1 MPPFQRAV
9 LVLRAPLWEVSVVC
23 VCVGFG
29 EHPVTPRKGGSHSGQ
44 ETQFCSSL
52 SEDRK
57 SVPLLPGSHPSPAG
71 PIASAAGQWGHPVP
85 QPQDRGSALSWL
97 SPSGPAL
104 SWLLCP
110 QPPVIAAY
118 LLSCHRWTPRPLAT
132 NDYISQ
138 HPLCTMVT
146 QPSSPSMP
154 RPNMGGSPAPINS
167 LGPGVHWAAC
177 SKKVFLMNAL
187 ISTPDP
193 LSHGARFI
201 CPGLGREMVTS
212 VSREKIVHFYFLCN
226 SFLNSFHSCGPTLA
240 SARTLPPQIG
250 TLS

>member
-1 MPPFQRAV
+1 MWG
-9 LVLRAPLWEVSVVC
+9 L
-23 VCVGFG
+23 
-29 EHPVTPRKGGSHSGQ
+29 GSI
-44 ETQFCSSL
+44 L
-52 SEDRK
+52 
-57 SVPLLPGSHPSPAG
+57 LLPGREGLILDKKPSFVPPSLKTGKVSHCSLAPTPAQQA
-71 PIASAAGQWGHPVP
+71 PLH
-85 QPQDRGSALSWL
+85 QPQANGGIQFRSRRTGVSALSWL

-187 ISTPDP
+187 TSTPDP

-201 CPGLGREMVTS
+201 CPGPGREMVTS
-212 VSREKIVHFYFLCN
+212 VSREKIVHFYFLYN

-240 SARTLPPQIG
+240 SARTLLPQIG